1 VDDIIPGAA
10 APLAVR
16 VGVDRDPASTV
27 EIGALISGPR
37 RLANAVTASMPA
49 DSPPEVTVD
58 EARRRIAELRRD
70 LVRHEHRYYVLDD
83 PGIGDAEFDALM
95 RELQQ
100 WEARFPDL
108 VTPDSPTRRVGG
120 APRAGVEK
128 AAHSSVLL
136 SLENAFDDAELRD
149 FDRRARELAGAET
162 LDYVGELKLDGASM
176 AVRFVSGRLDLALTR
191 GDGIE
196 GEVITPNART
206 LRSLPLSIDP
216 DALRETGVPAD
227 FEVRG
232 EVVMPRE
239 AFARLNHRQIEEGKR
254 TFANPRN
261 AAAGSLRMLDATVT
275 AARRLDFH
283 AYALLVGGEPV
294 LDSHWASLQ
303 VLKRLGFK
311 VAAEHARLSGVDAL
325 PPFRDRCIERRDAL
339 PYDIDGV
346 VFKLDDTG
354 LWRRLGA
361 TSKSPRWAI
370 ACKPA
375 AQQAETVVEDIDV
388 QVGRTGAVTPRAR
401 LRPVEVGG
409 VTVSR
414 ATLHNEDEIARLGLQ
429 IGDRVVVERS
439 GDVIPKVVGVAAEAA
454 DRRPFRMPADCPVCG
469 SPVVREAEEVVARCI
484 NASCPARLKE
494 SILHFAHRT
503 AMNIDVLGD
512 WLVGKL
518 VDGGF
523 VSGFADLY
531 RLRAEQLAD
540 LEKETALGAA
550 RAAALIEHL
559 ARVQAA
565 LGPARVLQALGIPGL
580 GPKTSER
587 VAHAMPDLAR
597 LANPAPDALA
607 QAGGIRRREAEAI
620 GAFLAEPAH
629 RRLFELACLSLL
641 APGTSAEEAET
652 GGGRLPLFESAPAV
666 PPGVE
671 GTDAFRVALRRF
683 VERIGAGLGAR
694 AGLGA
699 GLAGKLVELGLVRTP
714 DDLFSLAAARLAEI
728 PGAIRLAAARLAE
741 IPGAIRLGKKSAAR
755 AIASIEGSKQASLGR
770 LVYGLGIRHVGAHTA
785 ELVAERFSSLGSLA
799 AADEEA
805 LAAIDGVG
813 PRIAESIRAFFDAT
827 RNRALIDGLRTAG
840 VDPVGPA
847 PAAPDAA
854 PLPDAAP
861 PALAGKTF
869 VLTGTLPA
877 MTRDEAKA
885 AIRALGGRVVGS
897 VSRKTDYVVVGDNPG
912 SKLEKARRLEV
923 EILEETDFKRL
934 LAGGGAAG
942 GASMATGKGTEAP
955 PAPRRERAASE
966 ERRAAPDAEG
976 PAAPA
981 PLTGRTFVLAG
992 KLRVKQADVRARVE
1006 TLGGEVAG
1014 SVSTATDYLVVGTR
1028 PGVKLEEAARLSI
1041 RVLSET
1047 DFQEL
1052 LDRVGGSKR
1061 Q

>member
-1 VDDIIPGAA
+1 
-10 APLAVR
+10 
-16 VGVDRDPASTV
+16 
-27 EIGALISGPR
+27 
-37 RLANAVTASMPA
+37 MPA
-49 DSPPEVTVD
+49 DSPLQATVD
-58 EARRRIAELRRD
+58 EARRRIADLRRD

-83 PGIGDAEFDALM
+83 PDITDAEFDALM
-95 RELQQ
+95 RELER

-108 VTPDSPTRRVGG
+108 VTPDSPSQRVGG
-120 APRAGVEK
+120 APREGVEK
-128 AAHSSVLL
+128 AAHSSVML

-176 AVRFVSGRLDLALTR
+176 AVRFASCRLDLALTR
-191 GDGIE
+191 GDGVE

-206 LRSLPLSIDP
+206 LRSLPLSVDRGLLQE
-216 DALRETGVPAD
+216 AGVPPD

-239 AFARLNHRQIEEGKR
+239 AFARLNRRQIEEGKR

-261 AAAGSLRMLDATVT
+261 AAAGALRMLDARVT

-283 AYALLVGGEPV
+283 AYALLAGGEPV
-294 LDSHWASLQ
+294 LGSHWASLE

-325 PPFRDRCIERRDAL
+325 PPFRDRCMARRDAL

-375 AQQAETVVEDIDV
+375 AQQAETVVDDIDV

-439 GDVIPKVVGVAAEAA
+439 GDVIPKVVRVVAEGA
-454 DRRPFRMPADCPVCG
+454 DRRPFRMPVDCPDCR
-469 SPVVREAEEVVARCI
+469 SPVVREADEVVARCV

-512 WLVGKL
+512 WLVGEL
-518 VDGGF
+518 VDGNL
-523 VSGFADLY
+523 VRGFADLY
-531 RLRAEQLAD
+531 RLRVDRLAT
-540 LEKETALGAA
+540 LEKQTVLGAA
-550 RAAALIEHL
+550 RAEVLVKHL
-559 ARVQAA
+559 ARVRAA

-580 GPKTSER
+580 GPKTAER
-587 VAHAMPDLAR
+587 VARAMPDLAR
-597 LANPAPDALA
+597 LAGPALDVAA
-607 QAGGIRRREAEAI
+607 QAGGIRRREADAI
-620 GAFLAEPAH
+620 RAFLEEPAN
-629 RRLFELACLSLL
+629 RRLLELACLSLV
-641 APGTSAEEAET
+641 APERGGTGR
-652 GGGRLPLFESAPAV
+652 GGLPLFEPVAPS
-666 PPGVE
+666 GVE
-671 GTDAFRVALRRF
+671 GTGAYRAALRRF
-683 VERIGAGLGAR
+683 VERIGAGLGGR

-699 GLAGKLVELGLVRTP
+699 GLADKLVELGLVRRP
-714 DDLFSLAAARLAEI
+714 NDLFSLTAAELAEVR
-728 PGAIRLAAARLAE
+728 GAMK
-741 IPGAIRLGKKSAAR
+741 LGKKSATR

-770 LVYGLGIRHVGAHTA
+770 LLYGLGIRHVGAHTA
-785 ELVAERFSSLGSLA
+785 DLVAERFPSLERLA
-799 AADEEA
+799 AANEEA

-813 PRIAESIRAFFDAT
+813 PRIAESIRAFFDAGG
-827 RNRALIDGLRTAG
+827 NRALLDDLRRAG

-847 PAAPDAA
+847 PAVADATAPPDAT
-854 PLPDAAP
+854 PS
-861 PALAGKTF
+861 ALDGKTF
-869 VLTGTLPA
+869 VLTGTLPTMA
-877 MTRDEAKA
+877 RDEARA

-912 SKLEKARRLEV
+912 SKLQKARRLEIEV
-923 EILEETDFKRL
+923 LEEADFKRL
-934 LAGGGAAG
+934 LDGGVAGG
-942 GASMATGKGTEAP
+942 SPLATGKGAEAP
-955 PAPRRERAASE
+955 AVPLRAPVTSDEEQPAG
-966 ERRAAPDAEG
+966 DAVG

-981 PLTGRTFVLAG
+981 PLAGRTFVLAG
-992 KLRVKQADVRARVE
+992 RLRTKQADVKARIEAV
-1006 TLGGEVAG
+1006 GGLVKG
-1014 SVSTATDYLVVGTR
+1014 SVSRNTDYVVAGAS
-1028 PGVKLEEAARLSI
+1028 P
-1041 RVLSET
+1041 
-1047 DFQEL
+1047 
-1052 LDRVGGSKR
+1052 GSKR
-1061 Q
+1061 QKAEQLGVAVIDEAGFLALLEDGGAAAADPAPAAADDSGPASSPDRG

>member
-1 VDDIIPGAA
+1 
-10 APLAVR
+10 
-16 VGVDRDPASTV
+16 
-27 EIGALISGPR
+27 
-37 RLANAVTASMPA
+37 MPA
-49 DSPPEVTVD
+49 DSPPPVTVD
-58 EARRRIAELRRD
+58 EARRRVAELRRD

-83 PGIGDAEFDALM
+83 PDIGDAEFDALM
-95 RELQQ
+95 RELQR

-108 VTPDSPTRRVGG
+108 ITPDSPSQRVGG

-128 AAHSSVLL
+128 AAHSSVML

-149 FDRRARELAGAET
+149 FDRRARELAGVET

-176 AVRFVSGRLDLALTR
+176 AVRFASGQLDLALTR
-191 GDGIE
+191 GDGVE

-206 LRSLPLSIDP
+206 LRSLPLSV
-216 DALRETGVPAD
+216 DAAARQEAGVPPD

-239 AFARLNHRQIEEGKR
+239 AFARLNRGQIEEGKR

-261 AAAGSLRMLDATVT
+261 AAAGSLRMLDAAVT

-303 VLKRLGFK
+303 ALKRLGFK

-325 PPFRDRCIERRDAL
+325 PPFRDRCIERRDVL
-339 PYDIDGV
+339 LYDIDGV

-439 GDVIPKVVGVAAEAA
+439 GDVIPKVVRVAAEAA
-454 DRRPFRMPADCPVCG
+454 DRRPFHMPADCPACG

-518 VDGGF
+518 VDGGL
-523 VSGFADLY
+523 VRGFADLY
-531 RLRAEQLAD
+531 GLRAEELAD

-550 RAAALIEHL
+550 RATALTEHL

-580 GPKTSER
+580 GPKTAER
-587 VAHAMPDLAR
+587 VAHAMRDLAR
-597 LANPAPDALA
+597 LADPAPDALA

-641 APGTSAEEAET
+641 APEKSAEDAGT
-652 GGGRLPLFESAPAV
+652 GRGRLPLFESAPAA

-671 GTDAFRVALRRF
+671 RTDAFRVALRRF
-683 VERIGAGLGAR
+683 VERIGTGLGGR

-714 DDLFSLAAARLAEI
+714 EDLFSLT
-728 PGAIRLAAARLAE
+728 AARLAE

-755 AIASIEGSKQASLGR
+755 AIAGIEGSNQASLGR

-785 ELVAERFSSLGSLA
+785 ELVAERFPSLGSLA
-799 AADEEA
+799 AADEEG

-813 PRIAESIRAFFDAT
+813 PRIAESIRAFFDAS
-827 RNRALIDGLRTAG
+827 RNRALIDDLRRAG

-847 PAAPDAA
+847 PAASDAVPLPEAA
-854 PLPDAAP
+854 PS
-861 PALAGKTF
+861 ALAGKTF
-869 VLTGTLPA
+869 VLTGTLST
-877 MTRDEAKA
+877 MTRDEARA

-897 VSRKTDYVVVGDNPG
+897 VSSKTDYVVVGDSPG

-923 EILEETDFKRL
+923 EILEERDFKRL
-934 LAGGGAAG
+934 LAGGGPTG
-942 GASMATGKGTEAP
+942 GSSMATGKGTEAP
-955 PAPRRERAASE
+955 PAPRRELAASD
-966 ERRAAPDAEG
+966 ERRAAPDAEE

-981 PLTGRTFVLAG
+981 PLAGRTFVLAG
-992 KLRVKQADVRARVE
+992 RLRMKQADVRARIE
-1006 TLGGEVAG
+1006 ALGGEVAG
-1014 SVSTATDYLVVGTR
+1014 SVSAATDYLVVGAH
-1028 PGVKLEEAARLSI
+1028 PGAKLGEAEQLGV
-1041 RVLSET
+1041 RVLRET

-1052 LDRVGGSKR
+1052 LDGVGGSAR
-1061 Q
+1061 QQRPGR